1 MARIFVPN
9 MPPKS
14 KLQPFSL
21 LIRRWRS
28 EGLSY
33 PEIVSK
39 LEEKGLKVKP
49 TTIQGFCKVR
59 KIDKHDPQH
68 FPDSKVTPQ
77 ELTQVQ
83 QELATIQQVLEEDIL
98 NPKVAASESESP
110 KVQQELVTI
119 NRNWE
124 QTQKELATINR
135 NISNPATSESPK
147 VQQELATINRNWEQT
162 QKELATIN
170 RNIQQELASINR
182 NWEQA
187 LEEIS
192 NLEKKENKAVI
203 SKSDVEN
210 VIRETV
216 NIPSFTEL
224 RKFLE
229 DAKSLS
235 DNYAKVEKTVCNAV
249 ESTEKITHDLK
260 KLKNSNSALTVILS
274 LAVGALASVAVYF
287 FLLRA

>member
-1 MARIFVPN
+1 MTNGCGPIFVPN

-39 LEEKGLKVKP
+39 LKEKGLKVKP

-83 QELATIQQVLEEDIL
+83 QELATIQQALEEDIL
-98 NPKVAASESESP
+98 NPKVAASESP

-135 NISNPATSESPK
+135 NISNPVATSESPK

-192 NLEKKENKAVI
+192 NLEKKVI
-203 SKSDVEN
+203 SKSDV
-210 VIRETV
+210 
-216 NIPSFTEL
+216 NIPSFNEL

-260 KLKNSNSALTVILS
+260 KIKNSNSALTVILS
-274 LAVGALASVAVYF
+274 LAVGALSSVAVYF
-287 FLLRA
+287 FVLRA